1 MSLVQCL
8 CVSLLLIRDMLHVVV
23 IMLMQGRYILSV
35 VSFIPTPSLKKE
47 ARVQYQI
54 N

>member
-8 CVSLLLIRDMLHVVV
+8 CVSLLLIMLHVVV
-23 IMLMQGRYILSV
+23 IMLRQGRYILSV